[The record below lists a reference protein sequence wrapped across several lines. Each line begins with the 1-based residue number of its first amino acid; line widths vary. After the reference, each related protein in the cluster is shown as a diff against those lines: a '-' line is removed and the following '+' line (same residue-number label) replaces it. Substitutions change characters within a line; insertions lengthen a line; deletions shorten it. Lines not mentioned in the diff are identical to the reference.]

1 MISNGLKFRY
11 SKEITNKY
19 FGTYSKLYLADTQ
32 LAVPKYQWSRHFTI
46 QGHEHTCTKFALET
60 HRKIDR

>member
-11 SKEITNKY
+11 SKEITNIY

-32 LAVPKYQWSRHFTI
+32 LAVPQISMVTSFYNS
-46 QGHEHTCTKFALET
+46 GA
-60 HRKIDR
+60 